1 MFELNNLLRILS
13 VILSIGFIISGITGF
28 NEISKEFILSNL
40 ILSLHSMFMFFCSL
54 YFEFSERLE
63 NNVTDDYFVRGIF
76 YTYSSI
82 LILGISNVSLGIGIY
97 GIIIGITNLVT
108 YYIKR
113 DTTEYTDS
121 SV

>member
-13 VILSIGFIISGITGF
+13 VILSIGFIIASITGF

-40 ILSLHSMFMFFCSL
+40 ILSLHSMFMFLCSL

-63 NNVTDDYFVRGIF
+63 NNVTDDYFVRGVF

-82 LILGISNVSLGIGIY
+82 LILGVSNVSLGIGIY
-97 GIIIGITNLVT
+97 GIIIGIINLVT

-113 DTTEYTDS
+113 DTIDYTDS